1 MTIKPLITGILLF
14 IIAHIITFF
23 QLNCQFMW
31 KWFREHEWVMALVG
45 IPISLLY
52 LWATKHT
59 VQGFDGMLWPT
70 RFVGFGIGMTK
81 YALFVS
87 YFFNEGLNSKTIVSL
102 GLAVL
107 LVSIQIL
114 WK

>member
-1 MTIKPLITGILLF
+1 
-14 IIAHIITFF
+14 
-23 QLNCQFMW
+23 MW

-45 IPISLLY
+45 IPISFLY
-52 LWATKHT
+52 IWGTKYT

-70 RFVGFGIGMTK
+70 RFVGFGVGMII

-87 YFFNEGLNSKTIVSL
+87 YFFNEGMNSKTFISL

-107 LVSIQIL
+107 LVCIQVL